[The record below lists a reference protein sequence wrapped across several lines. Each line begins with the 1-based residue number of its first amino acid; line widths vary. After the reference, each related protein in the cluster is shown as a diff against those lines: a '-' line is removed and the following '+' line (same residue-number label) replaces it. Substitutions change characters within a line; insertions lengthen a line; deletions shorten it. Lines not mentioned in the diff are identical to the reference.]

1 MKVFKGMLV
10 LVLALAMSVGIF
22 STAFAAQGDVT
33 YETLRVAIQ
42 GEPQRIGTYDGGTY
56 GGFIAENLY
65 NGLIFFNSS
74 TNSYEPCLATKWET
88 IDDCTIR
95 YYLRDDVYTQNGTQL
110 KASDVVYT
118 FRLGLE
124 NNMSHADF
132 SYYDPDNFNIVDD
145 FTIDIKTYEPF
156 ANAFV
161 YLAQA
166 SFFIHVEADLEP
178 AGGLAI
184 LDTEA
189 PDAYGAYLLQ
199 EWAPGDHI
207 TLERNENYWGDKS
220 YFKELEISFIQDDT
234 SRYFAV
240 QAGDVDLITYATASQ
255 AAEVAGN
262 PDLQVFQQQ
271 AGTMTSM
278 AFNCGEG
285 CAFAGNEA
293 LRKAICYAI
302 NKDAIVQVYT
312 GGYGSPVDIL
322 LPVGNGLYQSI
333 DEDLKYTY
341 DPEKAKEYL
350 KEAGYEDG
358 FTFRCILPVTYQ
370 KVAEVVQSNLA
381 DIGVTMELDS
391 RELAGWLEASNAGDY
406 DANMVSF
413 FPGNNIQPF
422 YMMDGRVP
430 YNNKGVTQYPSDEWN
445 DLLDQLY
452 ATPDIESGQ
461 VLSKQLTEIFAEHLP
476 AACLVSKD
484 YLFIADAKL
493 DGFYTNTKCDMLV
506 LHKLFVK

>member
-1 MKVFKGMLV
+1 MAWVGGAV
-10 LVLALAMSVGIF
+10 GRGGALF
-22 STAFAAQGDVT
+22 S
-33 YETLRVAIQ
+33 L
-42 GEPQRIGTYDGGTY
+42 
-56 GGFIAENLY
+56 L
-65 NGLIFFNSS
+65 
-74 TNSYEPCLATKWET
+74 
-88 IDDCTIR
+88 
-95 YYLRDDVYTQNGTQL
+95 
-110 KASDVVYT
+110 
-118 FRLGLE
+118 
-124 NNMSHADF
+124 
-132 SYYDPDNFNIVDD
+132 
-145 FTIDIKTYEPF
+145 
-156 ANAFV
+156 
-161 YLAQA
+161 A
-166 SFFIHVEADLEP
+166 SF
-178 AGGLAI
+178 
-184 LDTEA
+184 
-189 PDAYGAYLLQ
+189 
-199 EWAPGDHI
+199 
-207 TLERNENYWGDKS
+207 
-220 YFKELEISFIQDDT
+220 
-234 SRYFAV
+234 
-240 QAGDVDLITYATASQ
+240 
-255 AAEVAGN
+255 
-262 PDLQVFQQQ
+262 
-271 AGTMTSM
+271 
-278 AFNCGEG
+278 
-285 CAFAGNEA
+285 
-293 LRKAICYAI
+293 
-302 NKDAIVQVYT
+302 
-312 GGYGSPVDIL
+312 L

-370 KVAEVVQSNLA
+370 KVGEVVQSNLA
-381 DIGVTMELDS
+381 EIGVTMELDS